1 MKKWSTPPHEVI
13 EELEID
19 SGLQIPNQ
27 VLLKKIIKSK
37 TPSVERQ
44 FSDHLEK
51 ERRLKI
57 VMIGMET

>member
-51 ERRLKI
+51 ERRSI
-57 VMIGMET
+57 